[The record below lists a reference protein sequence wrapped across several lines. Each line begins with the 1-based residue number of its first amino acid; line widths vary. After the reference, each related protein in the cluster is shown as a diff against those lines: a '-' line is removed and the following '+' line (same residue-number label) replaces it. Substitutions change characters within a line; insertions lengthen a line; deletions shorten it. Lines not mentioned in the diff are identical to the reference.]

1 MNRVIVGALPLL
13 LVCVIPAFAQSTDLP
28 PAMQLLTQV
37 TQKYA
42 EAQNYYIKAIERDTY
57 SGEFDG
63 GWTRKILIASEMDR
77 RFHFETQTGAGNSV
91 AIADGN
97 AIWVRHSGE
106 RVYASMPESDQALK
120 DTIRGV
126 NQDEQ
131 IKQARQLRA
140 SLAKLARNVAEA
152 DFLPEQ
158 SFARGDR
165 LIRSRVIVIRESK
178 QGSAGIDA
186 SGEKNVWIDEDE
198 GKILKIVERKTV
210 PAHSPGGAKDVEI
223 TTTFETMFDPPDCLF
238 SAEVPDEAS
247 NGATPLPPH
256 IVNPLSLVGKKLPDL
271 RFKSADGTLVTL
283 DSLRGKPLLI
293 DFWATWCAPCIA
305 SLPELADIYDQARGK
320 GLTFLA
326 VDQDKDP
333 RTGFT
338 FLQRKGY
345 MWPDFTDPDG
355 EVHKQMGYEGLP
367 HLILVDSTGTIVF
380 DGTGENARELRSSI
394 ARLGSEF
401 RSLVPESGLCAVPR

>member
-1 MNRVIVGALPLL
+1 MNREIVGALPLL
-13 LVCVIPAFAQSTDLP
+13 LTCLIPTYAQSTDLP
-28 PAMQLLTQV
+28 PAVRLLTQV

-63 GWTRKILIASEMDR
+63 GWTRKILIASEMGR
-77 RFHFETQTGAGNSV
+77 RFRFETQTGTGNAV

-97 AIWVRHSGE
+97 AIRVRHAGE
-106 RVYASMPESDQALK
+106 RVYASMPESDQVLK
-120 DTIRGV
+120 DTIRGL
-126 NQDEQ
+126 NQDVQ

-152 DFLPEQ
+152 DFLPDQ

-165 LIRSRVIVIRESK
+165 LIRSRVILVRESK
-178 QGSAGIDA
+178 QGSAGLDA
-186 SGEKNVWIDEDE
+186 SGEKTVWIDEDE
-198 GKILKIVERKTV
+198 GRILKIVERKTV
-210 PAHSPGGAKDVEI
+210 PADSPGGVKDVEI
-223 TTTFETMFDPPDCLF
+223 ATTFETMFDPPDCLF

-247 NGATPLPPH
+247 NGATQLPPH

-271 RFKSADGTLVTL
+271 RFKSADGTTVTL
-283 DSLRGKPLLI
+283 GSLRGKPLLI

-305 SLPELADIYDQARGK
+305 SLPELADIYDQTRGK

-333 RTGFT
+333 ETGFA

-345 MWPDFTDPDG
+345 TWPDFNDPDG
-355 EVHKQMGYEGLP
+355 EVHQQMGYEGLP
-367 HLILVDSTGTIVF
+367 HVLLADSTGTIVF

-401 RSLVPESGLCAVPR
+401 RSLAPESGLCAVPR

>member
-1 MNRVIVGALPLL
+1 MNREIVGALPLL
-13 LVCVIPAFAQSTDLP
+13 LASVIPTYAQSTDLP
-28 PAMQLLTQV
+28 PALRLLTQV

-63 GWTRKILIASEMDR
+63 GWTRKILIASEMGR
-77 RFHFETQTGAGNSV
+77 RFHFETQTGAGNAV

-97 AIWVRHSGE
+97 AIWVRHVGE
-106 RVYASMPESDQALK
+106 RVYASMPESDLVLK
-120 DTIRGV
+120 DTIRGLS
-126 NQDEQ
+126 QDGQ

-140 SLAKLARNVAEA
+140 TLAKLARNVAEA
-152 DFLPEQ
+152 DFLPDQ

-165 LIRSRVIVIRESK
+165 LIRSRVILVRESK
-178 QGSAGIDA
+178 QGSAGLGA
-186 SGEKNVWIDEDE
+186 SGERTVWIDQDE
-198 GKILKIVERKTV
+198 GRILKIVERKTV
-210 PAHSPGGAKDVEI
+210 PADSPGGIKDVEI
-223 TTTFETMFDPPDCLF
+223 ATTFETMFDPPDCLF
-238 SAEVPDEAS
+238 SAEVADEAS

-271 RFKSADGTLVTL
+271 RFKSADGTTVTL
-283 DSLRGKPLLI
+283 GSLRGKPLLI

-305 SLPELADIYDQARGK
+305 SLPELADIYDQTRGK

-333 RTGFT
+333 GTGFA

-345 MWPDFTDPDG
+345 TWPDFNDPDG
-355 EVHKQMGYEGLP
+355 EVHQQMGYEGLP
-367 HLILVDSTGTIVF
+367 HVLLVDSTGTIVF

-401 RSLVPESGLCAVPR
+401 RSLAPESGPCAVPR